1 MDGGHAAGSDHVED
15 DVSADDAPVLLGG
28 GAQDCR
34 DFAGRSAIG
43 TDNPPVLAFASA
55 RRSRTMCR
63 ETLAV
68 MRGRRDP

>member
-1 MDGGHAAGSDHVED
+1 MDGGHAAGSDLVED
-15 DVSADDAPVLLGG
+15 DVSADHPPGLLGG
-28 GAQDCR
+28 GAHDCR
-34 DFAGRSAIG
+34 DFTGRSAIG

-55 RRSRTMCR
+55 HRSRTMCR